1 MSLIPIKIAVITEP
15 SPDACNIFES
25 DEYLRNLALLSVPL
39 TVITIPVA
47 HYTGCHKCPQIFSSL
62 KNAEMGQST
71 IGKDGFQIR
80 YDVHQFALKQI
91 FVKTEG
97 HSIVVE
103 GEQEEREDQHTYISR
118 RFTRRH
124 SVPEEFNIKDADSEF
139 TSDGVLTINVPAVI
153 KPLNEM
159 WWFWGRE

>member
-1 MSLIPIKIAVITEP
+1 MSLIPIALVTEP
-15 SPDACNIFES
+15 SSDGCNIFES
-25 DEYLRNLALLSVPL
+25 DEYLQNLALLSVPL
-39 TVITIPVA
+39 TVLTIPVE
-47 HYTGCHKCPQIFSSL
+47 HYTGCHKCPQVFSTL
-62 KNAEMGQST
+62 KNAEIGQST
-71 IGKDGFQIR
+71 IGKNGFQIR

-103 GEQEEREDQHTYISR
+103 GEQELREYHHGYTSH

-139 TSDGVLTINVPAVI
+139 TSDGVLTINVPARV
-153 KPLNEM
+153 KPLSEM
-159 WWFWGRE
+159 W